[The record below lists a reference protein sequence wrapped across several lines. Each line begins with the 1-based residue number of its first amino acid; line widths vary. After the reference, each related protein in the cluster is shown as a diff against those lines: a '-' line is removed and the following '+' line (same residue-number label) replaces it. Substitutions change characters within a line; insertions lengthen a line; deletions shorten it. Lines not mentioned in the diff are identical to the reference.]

1 MNKKFECAREVPP
14 VYVCVYLL
22 EALWGE
28 APLELAFFARTA
40 RLSIQSFLRRWS
52 AWSGLLVAG
61 VSRGA
66 RQVLGQDIDQ
76 SAALTVFPSGSP
88 INETMQREAS
98 PFEKLSETNLY
109 IRGLSADVSTW
120 TWSYNW
126 PPRVNY
132 RLTLSHFEILP
143 SRLTINSMFR
153 QQTWTCK
160 RCAKNLAILCRQKQ

>member
-1 MNKKFECAREVPP
+1 MCHRCMC
-14 VYVCVYLL
+14 VCVFVYLL
-22 EALWGE
+22 EVLWGE

-52 AWSGLLVAG
+52 AWSGAAYPSVPG
-61 VSRGA
+61 SGA
-66 RQVLGQDIDQ
+66 SLPRNFHKISFNQ
-76 SAALTVFPSGSP
+76 SKALTPFPSGSP

-109 IRGLSADVSTW
+109 IRGLSADVSTCDQG
-120 TWSYNW
+120 YNW
-126 PPRVNY
+126 QNVKGES
-132 RLTLSHFEILP
+132 RLTLSHFEIP
-143 SRLTINSMFR
+143 SFRLTINSMFR